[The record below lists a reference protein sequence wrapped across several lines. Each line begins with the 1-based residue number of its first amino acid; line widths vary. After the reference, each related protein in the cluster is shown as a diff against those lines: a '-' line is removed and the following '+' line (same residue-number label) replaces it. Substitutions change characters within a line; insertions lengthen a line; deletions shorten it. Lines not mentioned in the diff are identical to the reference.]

1 MDFIL
6 RENLPIEL
14 VHVIM
19 KNVHNRYMVDLIN
32 EIENNVVWIRTG
44 EGEYSSLVGKT
55 SNNPYY
61 VLRETLSQNFKC
73 PNQKLKQIVYRKY
86 LRLN

>member
-6 RENLPIEL
+6 RKNLPNEL
-14 VHVIM
+14 VHIIM

-44 EGEYSSLVGKT
+44 EGEFSFLVGKT

-61 VLRETLSQNFKC
+61 VLRENLSQNFKC